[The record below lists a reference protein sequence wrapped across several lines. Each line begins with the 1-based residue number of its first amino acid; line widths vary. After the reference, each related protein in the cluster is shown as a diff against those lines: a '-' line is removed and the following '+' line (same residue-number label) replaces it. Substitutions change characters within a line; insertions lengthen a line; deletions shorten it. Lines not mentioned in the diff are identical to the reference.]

1 MEVCYGKCT
10 ACKKFKNTSQKIQL
24 YPARRKYF
32 LNITRQ
38 AYSHYEQALREPD
51 LNTLVHLSRFYQV
64 TLDELIAGNIH
75 ADQIRESM
83 PIYKYR
89 HSETVDHIH
98 TLYLTDQE
106 VNLIENFR
114 DASENDRQMLLIFLN
129 RKP

>member
-1 MEVCYGKCT
+1 MANVQLAKNLKT
-10 ACKKFKNTSQKIQL
+10 LRKKYNYTQQDVST
-24 YPARRKYF
+24 F

-64 TLDELIAGNIH
+64 TLDELIAGNID